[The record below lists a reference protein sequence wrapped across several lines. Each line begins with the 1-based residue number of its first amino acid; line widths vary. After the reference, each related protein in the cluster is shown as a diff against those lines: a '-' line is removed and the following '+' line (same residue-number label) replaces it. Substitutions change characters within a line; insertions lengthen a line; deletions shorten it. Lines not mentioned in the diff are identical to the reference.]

1 MEPHLEGLV
10 VMSEVFALTLV
21 SAAALKSLLSDSLGP
36 RGSNLAFGVMTILV
50 CVSFVCFLVYTGSQI
65 VTMISSRT
73 GGG

>member
-1 MEPHLEGLV
+1 MEPHLEGLIV
-10 VMSEVFALTLV
+10 ISEVFALTLV

-50 CVSFVCFLVYTGSQI
+50 CVSFVCYLVYSGSQI
-65 VTMISSRT
+65 VTMIADRT